1 MNRLGAMEAFVRVV
15 DAGSFCGA
23 AKQLRIGQPAVSKT
37 IAQLEER
44 LGVRLLLR
52 STHGLTPTEAGRNF
66 YDRAKRSIEE
76 AEAAELAAR
85 GTAAALSGRLRVC
98 APLTFTRLH
107 VMPRLP
113 VFLAEHPSLD
123 VDVVLEDRDTDLI
136 EAGIDVALR
145 IGRLTDSA
153 VTARKIGQCQRRVIG
168 TPAYFGARGV
178 PPRTPAD
185 LLTHQAIIYEQRDGG
200 ASWAFRKGSSETTV
214 TLSGRLRVSA
224 SEGIREAVFAG
235 LGFAVASEWVFA
247 PELKS
252 GAVISILDDWSLP
265 AVDLWGVFPAG
276 RQASAKARA
285 FASFIEAE
293 MSNAEFAGQELSCS
307 VSHIGSSGSGDR
319 PGRVSRSGIAGLVG
333 ARLERKREIGAEKRA
348 PGSARSSLAA

>member
-52 STHGLTPTEAGRNF
+52 STHGLAPTEAGRNF

-107 VMPRLP
+107 VMPRLS

-145 IGRLTDSA
+145 IGRLIDSA
-153 VTARKIGQCQRRVIG
+153 LTARKIGQCQRRVIG
-168 TPAYFGARGV
+168 TPAYFAARGV
-178 PPRTPAD
+178 PRTPAD
-185 LLTHQAIIYEQRDGG
+185 LAAHQAIIYEQRDGG
-200 ASWAFRKGSSETTV
+200 ASWAFRKGTSETTV

-224 SEGIREAVFAG
+224 SEGIREGVLAG
-235 LGFAVASEWVFA
+235 LGVCYGLRVGVRA
-247 PELKS
+247 
-252 GAVISILDDWSLP
+252 GA
-265 AVDLWGVFPAG
+265 
-276 RQASAKARA
+276 
-285 FASFIEAE
+285 
-293 MSNAEFAGQELSCS
+293 
-307 VSHIGSSGSGDR
+307 
-319 PGRVSRSGIAGLVG
+319 
-333 ARLERKREIGAEKRA
+333 EIGRGHIH
-348 PGSARSSLAA
+348 PG